1 MSQPEFVDVVTEST
15 TFSAV
20 TQEEFVTV
28 KTESSLSDSP
38 SLSSNHSLPSPV
50 DLIKLYDTTFTE
62 ADQYERFVNLELKHW
77 KDTVEFKYFNHLYKE
92 HRNLTAS
99 ITSMREQAMKLL
111 ELASQTQATHNL
123 HLADLHKFLPSIPND
138 KLRRKLFKPAKVPPK
153 PLTLRRIARH
163 HNLHQAPIPR
173 PSTSTRTIRCFQCN
187 SPNHI
192 KWYCVQ
198 YRCPHCRKVSPGH
211 SMKNC
216 PVGYNGGLIDYDG
229 NLNIDGYFDGN
240 GEC

>member
-1 MSQPEFVDVVTEST
+1 MSQPKFVEVITKST

-20 TQEEFVTV
+20 TQEPFVTV
-28 KTESSLSDSP
+28 KTESTISDPP
-38 SLSSNHSLPSPV
+38 SVSSNQSLPSPA
-50 DLIKLYDTTFTE
+50 DLIKLYDATFTE
-62 ADQYERFVNLELKHW
+62 AEQYERFVNQELKYW

-153 PLTLRRIARH
+153 PLTLRRVERH
-163 HNLHQAPIPR
+163 LNSHQAPAR
-173 PSTSTRTIRCFQCN
+173 PSTSTRTI
-187 SPNHI
+187 
-192 KWYCVQ
+192 
-198 YRCPHCRKVSPGH
+198 
-211 SMKNC
+211 
-216 PVGYNGGLIDYDG
+216 
-229 NLNIDGYFDGN
+229 
-240 GEC
+240 

>member
-38 SLSSNHSLPSPV
+38 SLSSNHSLPSPA

-123 HLADLHKFLPSIPND
+123 HLADLHKFLPNIPND
-138 KLRRKLFKPAKVPPK
+138 KLRRKLFKPAKVLPK
-153 PLTLRRIARH
+153 APTLRRVARLS
-163 HNLHQAPIPR
+163 NLHR
-173 PSTSTRTIRCFQCN
+173 PPTVRPPNPTRTIRCFQCN

-198 YRCPHCRKVSPGH
+198 YRCPLCRKVSLGH
-211 SMKNC
+211 SIKNC
-216 PVGYNGGLIDYDG
+216 PGQYHDGLIDYEG
-229 NLNIDGYFDGN
+229 NHNIEGYFDGA